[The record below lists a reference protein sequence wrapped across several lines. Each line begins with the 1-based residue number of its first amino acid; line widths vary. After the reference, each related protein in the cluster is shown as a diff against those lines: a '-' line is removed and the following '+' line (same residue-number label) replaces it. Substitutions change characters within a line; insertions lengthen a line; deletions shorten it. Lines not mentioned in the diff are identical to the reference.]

1 MSEESTA
8 EGDHRRASII
18 TALREGVRRVDDLAR
33 TCGVSTMTIRRDLL
47 ALEQRNE
54 IRRVRGGAVPVD
66 AWTFGHR
73 LGRSTAAKDVIAAK
87 LLPLVPDNGGIGFDG
102 STTVHSLARRL
113 KEQPLHDLTAVTT
126 GFEVFHEL
134 SRSPGCRAYATGGTA
149 DLHTG
154 SLVGPLAEMTLQ
166 QFALHTCFLS
176 ATYLDDSIGSTE
188 FTADEAAVKR
198 AVAAVSQRTVLA
210 VDSSKLGRRAVA
222 KCLSLDEVDILV
234 TDLSPDD
241 ERLEPYR
248 GLVELI

>member
-33 TCGVSTMTIRRDLL
+33 TCGVSTMTIRRDLQV
-47 ALEQRNE
+47 LEQRNE

-66 AWTFGHR
+66 AWTFDHR

-87 LLPLVPDNGGIGFDG
+87 LLSLVPEKGGIGFDG
-102 STTVHSLARRL
+102 STTVHSLARCL
-113 KEQPLHDLTAVTT
+113 KEQPVHDLTAVTT
-126 GFEVFHEL
+126 GFETFHEL
-134 SRSPGCRAYATGGTA
+134 SRTPGCRAYTTGGTA

-154 SLVGPLAEMTLQ
+154 SLVGPLAQVTLQ

-176 ATYLDDSIGSTE
+176 ATYLDESIGSTE

-198 AVAAVSQRTVLA
+198 ALTAVSQRTVLA

-222 KCLSLDEVDILV
+222 KCLSLEEIDILV
-234 TDLSPDD
+234 TDLSPED

-248 GLVELI
+248 GLVELM

>member
-1 MSEESTA
+1 MSEENPA

-33 TCGVSTMTIRRDLL
+33 ACGVSTMTIRRDLNV
-47 ALEQRNE
+47 LEQRNE

-87 LLPLVPDNGGIGFDG
+87 LLGLVPEKGGIGFDG
-102 STTVHSLARRL
+102 STTVHSLARCL
-113 KEQPLHDLTAVTT
+113 KDRPVHDLTAVTT
-126 GFEVFHEL
+126 GFETFHEL
-134 SRSPGCRAYATGGTA
+134 SRTPGCRAYATGGTA

-154 SLVGPLAEMTLQ
+154 SLVGPLAEVTLQ
-166 QFALHTCFLS
+166 QFALDTCFLS

-198 AVAAVSQRTVLA
+198 ALTSVSQRTVLA
-210 VDSSKLGRRAVA
+210 VDASKLDRRAVA
-222 KCLSLDEVDILV
+222 KCLPLDEIDILV
-234 TDLSPDD
+234 TDLNPAD

-248 GLVELI
+248 GLVELM